1 MIIHSLSHEMDTT
14 VDVPMASLTGHYMLD
29 AKSLRSDNFDSLPQS
44 KWSDNLIENNG
55 MSITFKEVFQN
66 FRESAKSADLSKIR
80 TRPQSKQE
88 RIVDAFNRTEHL
100 LSAGNLRPKSKYRI
114 NDNVHTEDVSSA
126 VLHSH
131 ISEDNI
137 RKIFSVNTDHEIV
150 AAERRI
156 SPEKENLVEND
167 TNNASEKSVI
177 VNNLDIP
184 LSKKGNYIHRSKKAK
199 MICIK
204 L

>member
-14 VDVPMASLTGHYMLD
+14 VDAPMASLTGHYMLD
-29 AKSLRSDNFDSLPQS
+29 AKSLRSDNIDSQPQS
-44 KWSDNLIENNG
+44 KWSDNLIDSNG

-114 NDNVHTEDVSSA
+114 NDNIHTEDVHSA

-137 RKIFSVNTDHEIV
+137 RKIFSVNTDHEII
-150 AAERRI
+150 AAERRII

-167 TNNASEKSVI
+167 TNNASEKSII

-184 LSKKGNYIHRSKKAK
+184 LSKKGNYVHR
-199 MICIK
+199 CR
-204 L
+204 